1 MTYEGVQLRGLSV
14 WLTQLLCKRIRPD
27 VTSRYSKSENS
38 PDFLRLARVDVFQ
51 LGQEDAE
58 DVEQEEEIDLQEE
71 RNETPSQK
79 LAEV

>member
-1 MTYEGVQLRGLSV
+1 MN
-14 WLTQLLCKRIRPD
+14 LC
-27 VTSRYSKSENS
+27 TLENS

-51 LGQEDAE
+51 LGEEDAK

-79 LAEV
+79 LADHGP